1 MYLHSD
7 IRKAVKRRVI
17 DDILELLLESE
28 IEVTRFR
35 NWTKELIALLGVKGI
50 DATTRS
56 RVFRLLR
63 RTTVKIAFEYNYA

>member
-35 NWTKELIALLGVKGI
+35 NWTKELIALLGVKEI

>member
-1 MYLHSD
+1 M
-7 IRKAVKRRVI
+7 KRRVI

>member
-35 NWTKELIALLGVKGI
+35 NWTKESIALLGVKGI